1 MSEGTPEK
9 IIDAMYLRLLSRHAT
24 DAETKKLLAYV
35 NETKDPAKGYGDVMW
50 ALVNS
55 AEFLFNH

>member
-1 MSEGTPEK
+1 
-9 IIDAMYLRLLSRHAT
+9 MYLRLLSRHAT